1 MQSEKMCVALLFG
14 GMSSE
19 HEVSRVSVGNFVNNI
34 DREKYEVLTVG
45 ITKEGRW
52 LYTEATAAQMA
63 DGSWEELAGNMP
75 CVISPD
81 RADHGMILFTPEGHV
96 EKLHIDVVI
105 PVLHGLW
112 GEDGTVQGLLE
123 LAGIPYVGCGVLAS
137 AVCMDKAVAN
147 ALFDAAGIPHTK
159 WLSACRWE
167 IESDLDGVCDGAIA
181 KLGWPI
187 FVKPANAGSSV
198 GITKAHDRDELK
210 QAIALALENDHKV
223 VFEAFV
229 DGHEVECA
237 VIGSDPA
244 VATRPGEI
252 LAGAEFYT
260 YDDKYKN
267 GVSQVVIPARLS
279 EEKLDEVKTYAAMAY
294 TALNCEGLARCDFF
308 VEHGTNPN
316 ADITREQLVT
326 MMYRYAGSP
335 KADGKLD
342 SFSDAA
348 SVSTYAADA
357 MQWAVA
363 NGIVNGSNGKL
374 NPQDNATRAEV
385 AAILMRFC
393 EMSK

>member
-1 MQSEKMCVALLFG
+1 MQSEKMCVVLLFG

-19 HEVSRVSVGNFVNNI
+19 HEVSRVSMGNFVNNI

-63 DGSWEELAGNMP
+63 DGSWEELAGNMA

-96 EKLHIDVVI
+96 EKVHVDVVI

-147 ALFDAAGIPHTK
+147 ALFEANGVPHTR
-159 WLSACRWE
+159 WLAADHWE
-167 IESDLDGVCDGAIA
+167 IESDLEGVCEGVEK
-181 KLGWPI
+181 KLGWPV

-198 GITKAHDRDELK
+198 GISKVSSRDELK
-210 QAIALALENDHKV
+210 KAIDLALENDRKV

-229 DGHEVECA
+229 DGQEVECA

-267 GVSQVVIPARLS
+267 GVSQTVIPAHLP
-279 EEKLDEVKTYAAMAY
+279 EAKLDEVKTYAAMAY
-294 TALNCEGLARCDFF
+294 TALGCEGLARCDFF
-308 VEHGTNPN
+308 VEKDTGRVLINEINTFPGFTPISMYPKLMEHEGIPVPALIDRLIALALERTEKQHG
-316 ADITREQLVT
+316 
-326 MMYRYAGSP
+326 
-335 KADGKLD
+335 
-342 SFSDAA
+342 
-348 SVSTYAADA
+348 
-357 MQWAVA
+357 
-363 NGIVNGSNGKL
+363 
-374 NPQDNATRAEV
+374 
-385 AAILMRFC
+385 
-393 EMSK
+393 

>member
-1 MQSEKMCVALLFG
+1 MQSEEKMCVVVLFG

-19 HEVSRVSVGNFVNNI
+19 HEVSRVSAGTVVTNM
-34 DREKYEVLTVG
+34 DRSKYEVMTIG
-45 ITKEGRW
+45 ITKAGRW
-52 LYTEATAAQMA
+52 LYTEATTAQMA

-75 CVISPD
+75 CVLSPD
-81 RADHGMILFTPEGHV
+81 RADHGLILFTPAGQV
-96 EKLHIDVVI
+96 EKIHVDVVV

-147 ALFDAAGIPHTK
+147 ALFDANGIPHTK
-159 WLSACRWE
+159 WAAASRWE
-167 IESDLDGVCDGAIA
+167 IESDPEGVCDGVIA

-198 GITKAHDRDELK
+198 GISKASDRAQLK
-210 QAIALALENDHKV
+210 DAIQLALRNDRKI

-229 DGHEVECA
+229 DGQEVECA

-244 VATRPGEI
+244 VSTRPGEI

-267 GVSQVVIPARLS
+267 GVSQTVIPAHLP

-308 VEHGTNPN
+308 VEKGTGRVLINEINTLPGFTSISMYPKLMEHEGIPVPALIDQLIALALERKDRFHG
-316 ADITREQLVT
+316 
-326 MMYRYAGSP
+326 
-335 KADGKLD
+335 
-342 SFSDAA
+342 
-348 SVSTYAADA
+348 
-357 MQWAVA
+357 
-363 NGIVNGSNGKL
+363 
-374 NPQDNATRAEV
+374 
-385 AAILMRFC
+385 
-393 EMSK
+393 

>member
-1 MQSEKMCVALLFG
+1 MMQSEEKLCVVVLFG

-19 HEVSRVSVGNFVNNI
+19 HEVSCVSAGTFVDNL
-34 DREKYEVLTVG
+34 DPSRYEVLTVG

-52 LYTEATAAQMA
+52 LCTEASSAQMA
-63 DGSWEELAGNMP
+63 DGSWEELPGNMP

-81 RADHGMILFTPEGHV
+81 RADHGMILFAPSGQV
-96 EKLHIDVVI
+96 EKLHVDVVI
-105 PVLHGLW
+105 PALHGLW

-147 ALFDAAGIPHTK
+147 ALFDAAGIPHTR
-159 WLSACRWE
+159 WLAANRWE
-167 IESDLDGVCDGAIA
+167 IESDLEGVCDGAIA

-198 GITKAHDRDELK
+198 GITKAHDRAELK
-210 QAIALALENDHKV
+210 DAIRLALENDRKV

-267 GVSQVVIPARLS
+267 GVSQVVIPARLDGGQARRG
-279 EEKLDEVKTYAAMAY
+279 EDLRRH
-294 TALNCEGLARCDFF
+294 GLHGPELRGPGPLRLLRGAWHQPGDDQRDQHLPRLHPHQHVPQAHGARGHRLC
-308 VEHGTNPN
+308 P
-316 ADITREQLVT
+316 L
-326 MMYRYAGSP
+326 
-335 KADGKLD
+335 
-342 SFSDAA
+342 
-348 SVSTYAADA
+348 
-357 MQWAVA
+357 
-363 NGIVNGSNGKL
+363 
-374 NPQDNATRAEV
+374 
-385 AAILMRFC
+385 
-393 EMSK
+393 

>member
-1 MQSEKMCVALLFG
+1 MQSEKMCVVLLFG

-63 DGSWEELAGNMP
+63 DGSWEELAGNMA

-96 EKLHIDVVI
+96 EKVHVDVVI

-147 ALFDAAGIPHTK
+147 ALFEANGVPHTR
-159 WLSACRWE
+159 WLAADRWE
-167 IESDLDGVCDGAIA
+167 IESDLEGVCEGVEK
-181 KLGWPI
+181 KLGWPV

-198 GITKAHDRDELK
+198 GISKVSSRDELK
-210 QAIALALENDHKV
+210 KAIDLALENDRKV

-229 DGHEVECA
+229 DGQEVECA

-244 VATRPGEI
+244 VSTRPGEI

-267 GVSQVVIPARLS
+267 GVSQVVIPAKLP

-294 TALNCEGLARCDFF
+294 TALGCEGLARCDFF
-308 VEHGTNPN
+308 VEKDTGRVLINEINTFPGFTPISMYPKLMEHEGIPVPALIDRLIALALERTEKQHG
-316 ADITREQLVT
+316 
-326 MMYRYAGSP
+326 
-335 KADGKLD
+335 
-342 SFSDAA
+342 
-348 SVSTYAADA
+348 
-357 MQWAVA
+357 
-363 NGIVNGSNGKL
+363 
-374 NPQDNATRAEV
+374 
-385 AAILMRFC
+385 
-393 EMSK
+393 

>member
-1 MQSEKMCVALLFG
+1 MMQSEDKLCVVVLFG

-19 HEVSRVSVGNFVNNI
+19 HEVSRVSAGTFVDNL
-34 DREKYEVLTVG
+34 DRARYEVLTVG
-45 ITKEGRW
+45 ITREGRW
-52 LYTEATAAQMA
+52 LCTEATSAQMA
-63 DGSWEELAGNMP
+63 DGSWEELPGNMP

-81 RADHGMILFTPEGHV
+81 RADHGMILFTPSGQV
-96 EKLHIDVVI
+96 EKLHVDVVI
-105 PVLHGLW
+105 PALHGLW

-294 TALNCEGLARCDFF
+294 TALGCEGLARCDFF
-308 VEHGTNPN
+308 VEKGTGRVMINEINTFPGFTSISMYPKLMEHEGLPVPALIDRLIELALERTEKQHG
-316 ADITREQLVT
+316 
-326 MMYRYAGSP
+326 
-335 KADGKLD
+335 
-342 SFSDAA
+342 
-348 SVSTYAADA
+348 
-357 MQWAVA
+357 
-363 NGIVNGSNGKL
+363 
-374 NPQDNATRAEV
+374 
-385 AAILMRFC
+385 
-393 EMSK
+393 